1 MAGSPW
7 KGILELVST
16 LLINLFSVWVCIFN
30 SPLSIKLYKRL
41 IFKKALKKRFTI

>member
-7 KGILELVST
+7 KGMLELVST
-16 LLINLFSVWVCIFN
+16 LLINLFSVWGCIFN

-41 IFKKALKKRFTI
+41 IFKKL